1 MGRILGKLILAGLAF
16 AAGLTWGIMAE
27 AAEAGV
33 PLSSLFGL

>member
-33 PLSSLFGL
+33 PLSSLLGL